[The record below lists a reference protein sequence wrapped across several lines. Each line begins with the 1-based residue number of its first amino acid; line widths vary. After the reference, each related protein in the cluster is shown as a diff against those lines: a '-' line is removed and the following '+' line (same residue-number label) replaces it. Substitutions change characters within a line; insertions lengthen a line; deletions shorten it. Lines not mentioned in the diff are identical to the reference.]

1 MYFQLAN
8 GLLFLMRSKVDFLP
22 ALSWTIFG
30 SGSMFR
36 STFSGHTAGK
46 FCI

>member
-8 GLLFLMRSKVDFLP
+8 GLLFLMCSKFRLFLP
-22 ALSWTIFG
+22 LSWAIFG
-30 SGSMFR
+30 TGCTFR